1 MIKETRSPAD
11 LSSAEEEDGTVSPE
25 RVRSDVNLGE
35 PLGSQEYLSPSAT
48 DSQQHLVYENKAY
61 DQEDKMST
69 TEDGTLSVQSESML
83 PGPEEDD
90 VRSINVQGIVL
101 M

>member
-1 MIKETRSPAD
+1 LIKETRSPAE
-11 LSSAEEEDGTVSPE
+11 LSSAGEEDGNVSPDQ
-25 RVRSDVNLGE
+25 VRPSINSAE

-69 TEDGTLSVQSESML
+69 TEDGTLSVQSESLL
-83 PGPEEDD
+83 PGAEEDD
-90 VRSINVQGIVL
+90 VRNR